1 MQAIGL
7 SPRLRGNQYNN
18 PYSGDNQRSIPALA
32 GEPYPG
38 QPRIHRRTVY
48 PRACGGTVS
57 LIVGKVGGTGL
68 SPRLR
73 GNLPELIEETF
84 GDGSIPALA
93 GEPPARCAPGGP
105 ARVYPRACGGTLPL
119 PGPSQQRPGLSPRL
133 RGNRDCFE
141 SWVRSWR
148 SIPALAG
155 EPDQDQW
162 NYRIRKGLSP
172 RLRGNP
178 CSCRPGPSS
187 PGSIPALAGE
197 PGAGE
202 SPFHSQ
208 RVYPRA
214 CGGTY
219 TLLNIIAG
227 VAGLSPRL
235 RGNLQ
240 SKHSVS

>member
-1 MQAIGL
+1 MGL
-7 SPRLRGNQYNN
+7 SPRLRGN
-18 PYSGDNQRSIPALA
+18 PPPVA
-32 GEPYPG
+32 
-38 QPRIHRRTVY
+38 PRW
-48 PRACGGTVS
+48 PRP
-57 LIVGKVGGTGL
+57 GL

-73 GNLPELIEETF
+73 GNLAVAGAVTATA
-84 GDGSIPALA
+84 GSIPALA
-93 GEPPARCAPGGP
+93 
-105 ARVYPRACGGTLPL
+105 
-119 PGPSQQRPGLSPRL
+119 
-133 RGNRDCFE
+133 GNRDCFE

-155 EPDQDQW
+155 EP
-162 NYRIRKGLSP
+162 GP
-172 RLRGNP
+172 RPMELQNQK
-178 CSCRPGPSS
+178 
-187 PGSIPALAGE
+187 GSIPALAGE
-197 PGAGE
+197 PLFLSARAVIPRVYPRACGGTWCRE